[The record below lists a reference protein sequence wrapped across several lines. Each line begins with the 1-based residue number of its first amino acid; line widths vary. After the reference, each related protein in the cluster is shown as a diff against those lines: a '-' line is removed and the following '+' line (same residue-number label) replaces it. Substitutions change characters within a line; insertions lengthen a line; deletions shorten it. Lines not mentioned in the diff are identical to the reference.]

1 MDFQGK
7 HGLKRA
13 GIGRKKS
20 FVIDVSDWESEEYF
34 SSFVTVWSYLS
45 KLGSRLSVAFA
56 ALCVV
61 GLLTWC
67 GMRPRPSIG
76 PQWIRVDRLPG
87 EHGIQRDNAPGR
99 QQFERRMEA
108 QANGILGEEPAGW
121 AGANPIWQAAVEG
134 FP

>member
-7 HGLKRA
+7 LGLKRA
-13 GIGRKKS
+13 GIWRKKS

-76 PQWIRVDRLPG
+76 RSGFGWIDCRVSMASSGTTRPADSNSSG
-87 EHGIQRDNAPGR
+87 AWK
-99 QQFERRMEA
+99 RRRTE
-108 QANGILGEEPAGW
+108 
-121 AGANPIWQAAVEG
+121 
-134 FP
+134 